1 MMIKEY
7 MYHPSR
13 QSLEY
18 GRAESKRYGLSMPPH
33 MIGKRYTF
41 YMCAYRISSKI
52 FNLTAIVNGT
62 CEPTCM

>member
-33 MIGKRYTF
+33 MIRGILF
-41 YMCAYRISSKI
+41 
-52 FNLTAIVNGT
+52 T
-62 CEPTCM
+62 CVRTVFHLRFSI

>member
-1 MMIKEY
+1 
-7 MYHPSR
+7 MYYPNR

-18 GRAESKRYGLSMPPH
+18 GRAESKRYGLSMPLY
-33 MIGKRYTF
+33 MTDKRYTF
-41 YMCAYRISSKI
+41 YMYAYRISSKI